1 MEVDVAPVKPF
12 KNPFRPGAGH
22 MPPYLAGRTTEKAEF
37 AKLLDQDPILQN
49 LILTGLRGLGK
60 TVLLETL
67 KPMAVEAGWLWVGA
81 DLSESTSVNEQAL
94 ALRLLTDLSLA
105 TANVV
110 FSTEQRRP
118 AGLTA
123 TVETSQKTLNF
134 AALMTVYTNTPGL
147 VTDKLKGV
155 FETVWPHL
163 EKLGVRGVI
172 FAYDEAQNLG
182 DRAEKDEFPLS
193 VLLDVFQSLQRK
205 SIPFMLVLTGLPTLF
220 PKLVE
225 ARTYAERM
233 FHVIFLDRL
242 SEEESR
248 DAIVKPIS
256 DSSCPINFSDKS
268 VTNICS
274 ITAGYPYFIQYVCRE
289 VYDVWTQKATAGEDA
304 QLIPVQEILRKLD
317 SDFFTGRW
325 ARATDRQRDLLKVIA
340 TLDNCA
346 LEFTVQEVVDRSERM
361 ERNGTVEKAFSSS
374 HVNQM
379 LVTLSE
385 AGFVYKNRFGK
396 YSLAVPLLDQFIKRQ
411 YKL

>member
-1 MEVDVAPVKPF
+1 MVAVKPF

-22 MPPYLAGRTTEKAEF
+22 MPPYLAGRTAEKADF

-60 TVLLETL
+60 TVLLETF

-81 DLSESTSVNEQAL
+81 DLSESTSVSEQAL

-105 TANVV
+105 TAGVV
-110 FSTEQRRP
+110 FTASERRR

-123 TVETSQKTLNF
+123 PVETTYKTLNF
-134 AALMTVYTNTPGL
+134 ETLMTLYTNIPGL

-155 FETVWPHL
+155 LELVWPYLAKL
-163 EKLGVRGVI
+163 EVRGVI

-205 SIPFMLVLTGLPTLF
+205 NIPFMLVLTGLPTLF

-233 FHVIFLDRL
+233 FHVIFLDKL
-242 SEEESR
+242 TEEESKE
-248 DAIVKPIS
+248 AIVKPIS
-256 DSSCPINFSDKS
+256 DSSCPVNFSEKS
-268 VTNICS
+268 VTNICRIS
-274 ITAGYPYFIQYVCRE
+274 AGYPYFIQYVCRE
-289 VYDVWTQKATAGEDA
+289 VFDVWSQKATAGEDA
-304 QLIPVQEILRKLD
+304 QPIPVQEILRKLD
-317 SDFFTGRW
+317 ADFFAGRW

-340 TLDNCA
+340 TLENCA
-346 LEFTVQEVVDRSERM
+346 LEFTVREIVDKSGQM
-361 ERNGTVEKAFSSS
+361 EREETIEKAFSSS

-379 LVTLSE
+379 LVTLSD
-385 AGFVYKNRFGK
+385 AGLVYKNRFGK

-411 YKL
+411 YRL